1 MSPFRMLSMLAMLSL
16 SAACAQVSKP
26 TPVPPTLT
34 VATEAKPDACKVFKA
49 ILFSRLHDT
58 VETIGAVKEH
68 NAALEAY
75 CGPKP

>member
-1 MSPFRMLSMLAMLSL
+1 MSPFRTLSMLAMLSL
-16 SAACAQVSKP
+16 SAACAQAPKP
-26 TPVPPTLT
+26 TPVPPTPT
-34 VATEAKPDACKVFKA
+34 VAIDAKPDACKVFKK
-49 ILFSRLHDT
+49 IVFSRLHDT